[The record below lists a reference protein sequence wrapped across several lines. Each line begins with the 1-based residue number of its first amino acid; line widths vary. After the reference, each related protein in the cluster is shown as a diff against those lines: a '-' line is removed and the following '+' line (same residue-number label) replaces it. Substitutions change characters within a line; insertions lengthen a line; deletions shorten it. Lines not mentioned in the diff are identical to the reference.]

1 MIMAKKDKF
10 DSAFDR
16 LMIFE
21 GGHVIDE
28 RDPGMET
35 KYGISKRSYPEIN
48 IKALTKKQAKEIYR
62 SDWWEKYKY
71 DKMATMCEGNYS
83 EIAIR
88 LFILAVNIG
97 PKNAHK
103 VLQRSLIAT
112 GEELD
117 IDGIIGGHTKRLLLS
132 NGHRIIFPFRSEAAG
147 FYRAL
152 VAGRPELKPF
162 LKGWLDR
169 AYS

>member
-1 MIMAKKDKF
+1 MEKNSKF
-10 DSAFDR
+10 DSAFKK
-16 LMIFE
+16 LLIFE
-21 GGHVIDE
+21 GGYVLDE
-28 RDPGMET
+28 LDSGGET
-35 KYGISKRSYPEIN
+35 KYGISKRSYPHVN

-62 SDWWEKYKY
+62 TDWWEKYKY
-71 DKMATMCEGNYS
+71 DKMANMCEGNYS

-117 IDGIIGGHTKRLLLS
+117 VDGIIGEHTKRLLLS
-132 NGHRIIFPFRSEAAG
+132 NGHRIIYPFRSEAAG

>member
-1 MIMAKKDKF
+1 MKDRF
-10 DSAFDR
+10 DSAFKR

-28 RDPGMET
+28 RDPGGET
-35 KYGISKRSYPEIN
+35 KYGISKRSYPDIN
-48 IKALTKKQAKEIYR
+48 IKSLTKQQAKEIYR
-62 SDWWEKYKY
+62 KDWWEKYKY
-71 DKMATMCEGNYS
+71 DKMATMCDGDYS
-83 EIAIR
+83 EVAIR
-88 LFILAVNIG
+88 IFILSVNIG
-97 PKNAHK
+97 PKSAHK
-103 VLQRSLIAT
+103 CLQRALVSC

-117 IDGIIGGHTKRLLLS
+117 IDGIIGGHTKQLLLS

-147 FYRAL
+147 FYRSL

>member
-1 MIMAKKDKF
+1 MKFKDIINDVFEK
-10 DSAFDR
+10 
-16 LMIFE
+16 E
-21 GGHVIDE
+21 GGYVNDPK
-28 RDPGMET
+28 DPGGET
-35 KYGISKRSYPEIN
+35 KYGISKRSYPHIN

-62 SDWWEKYKY
+62 TDWWEKYKY
-71 DKMATMCEGNYS
+71 DKMATMVDGDYS

-88 LFILAVNIG
+88 VFILAVNIG
-97 PKNAHK
+97 PRNAHK
-103 VLQRSLIAT
+103 CLQRALLAC
-112 GEELD
+112 GDELD
-117 IDGIIGGHTKRLLLS
+117 VDGIIGEHTKRLLLS
-132 NGHRIIFPFRSEAAG
+132 NGHKIIFPFRSEAAG

>member
-1 MIMAKKDKF
+1 MEKNSKF
-10 DSAFDR
+10 DSAFKR

-21 GGHVIDE
+21 GGYVLDE
-28 RDPGMET
+28 LGLDPGGET
-35 KYGISKRSYPEIN
+35 KYGISKRSYPHLN
-48 IKALTKKQAKEIYR
+48 IKSLTKKQAKEIYLK
-62 SDWWEKYKY
+62 DWWEKYKY
-71 DKMATMCEGNYS
+71 DKMATMCDGDYS
-83 EIAIR
+83 EVAYR

-97 PKNAHK
+97 AKSAHK
-103 VLQRSLIAT
+103 CLQRGLLAC

-117 IDGIIGGHTKRLLLS
+117 VDGIIGEHTKRLLLS

-147 FYRAL
+147 FYRSL

-162 LKGWLDR
+162 LKGWLER

>member
-1 MIMAKKDKF
+1 MGMEKNSKF
-10 DSAFDR
+10 DSAFKR
-16 LMIFE
+16 LLIFE
-21 GGHVIDE
+21 GGYVLDE
-28 RDPGMET
+28 VDSGGET
-35 KYGISKRSYPEIN
+35 KYGISKRSYPHVN

-62 SDWWEKYKY
+62 TDWWEKYKY
-71 DKMATMCEGNYS
+71 DKMANMCEGNYS

-117 IDGIIGGHTKRLLLS
+117 VDGIIGEHTKRLLLS
-132 NGHRIIFPFRSEAAG
+132 NGHRIIYPFRSEAAG

>member
-1 MIMAKKDKF
+1 M
-10 DSAFDR
+10 
-16 LMIFE
+16 
-21 GGHVIDE
+21 
-28 RDPGMET
+28 
-35 KYGISKRSYPEIN
+35 
-48 IKALTKKQAKEIYR
+48 
-62 SDWWEKYKY
+62 
-71 DKMATMCEGNYS
+71 
-83 EIAIR
+83 
-88 LFILAVNIG
+88 NIG

-117 IDGIIGGHTKRLLLS
+117 VDGIIGEHTKRLLLS
-132 NGHRIIFPFRSEAAG
+132 NGHRIIYPFRSEAAG

>member
-1 MIMAKKDKF
+1 MEKNSKF
-10 DSAFDR
+10 DSAFKR

-28 RDPGMET
+28 RDSGGET
-35 KYGISKRSYPEIN
+35 KYGISKRSYPHLN
-48 IKALTKKQAKEIYR
+48 IKSLTKKQAKEIYR

-71 DKMATMCEGNYS
+71 DKMATMCEGDYN

-97 PKNAHK
+97 PKSAHK
-103 VLQRSLIAT
+103 CLQRALVSC